1 MDTLVVLLVQ
11 ATVRIVMALTQLAM
25 MAAMLLGQGMAW
37 LLVALWR
44 GWQRRR
50 YRRLP

>member
-1 MDTLVVLLVQ
+1 MDALVILLVQ
-11 ATVRIVMALTQLAM
+11 LTVQFVMAITQLAM
-25 MAAMLLGQGMAW
+25 MAAVLLGQGLAW

-50 YRRLP
+50 YRRLR